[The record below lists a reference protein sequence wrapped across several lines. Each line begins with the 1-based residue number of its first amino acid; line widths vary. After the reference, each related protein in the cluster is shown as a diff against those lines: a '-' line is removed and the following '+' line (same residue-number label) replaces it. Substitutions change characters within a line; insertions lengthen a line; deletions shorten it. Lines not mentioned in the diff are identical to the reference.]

1 MFAMIGALALGA
13 CGEKKPELD
22 ADDLPRTA
30 AEYVAL
36 YNDWDGEKMAA
47 LHAKTPDLAEIQAE
61 LAWLH
66 ERLGDCGA
74 PELMWKYKQTRGR
87 FAAACERGELQI
99 SMRLDRKG
107 RLVGTLNGGVGIEL
121 PEQVGKA
128 MHEVVSAMPWTR
140 EAAGKQPWGKALRKG
155 WARQLGRCELAAV
168 RSVTDTTGRFD
179 LRCENGSA
187 LLKLELGED
196 GSIAQVWLWPSDDD
210 KTRAYKRE
218 MLG

>member
-1 MFAMIGALALGA
+1 MIGALALGA
-13 CGEKKPELD
+13 CAVEEKKPALD

-47 LHAKTPDLAEIQAE
+47 LHAKTPDLAEIQSE

-74 PELMWKYKQTRGR
+74 PELMWQYKLTRGR
-87 FAAACERGELQI
+87 FAAPCERGELQI

-107 RLVGTLNGGVGIEL
+107 RMIGTLNGGVGIEL
-121 PEQVGKA
+121 PVRVGEA
-128 MHEVVSAMPWTR
+128 MREVVAAMPWQR
-140 EAAGKQPWGKALRKG
+140 DAAGKQPWGKAIGKA
-155 WARQLGRCELAAV
+155 WARKLGRCDLAAV

-179 LRCENGSA
+179 LQCEHGAA
-187 LLKLELGED
+187 LLKLELGDD
-196 GSIAQVWLWPSDDD
+196 GSIAHVWLWPSNDD
-210 KTRAYKRE
+210 KTRAFKAE
-218 MLG
+218 MHG